1 MSIVSG
7 YLVQA
12 FGWRGMFIIEGTP
25 PIIWAFVWRA
35 MVEDWP
41 HRTAWLDPMSAS
53 NSNACSKM
61 NSASSS
67 Q

>member
-12 FGWRGMFIIEGTP
+12 FGWRGMFIIEGAP

-41 HRTAWLDPMSAS
+41 HWRHARSP
-53 NSNACSKM
+53 
-61 NSASSS
+61 
-67 Q
+67 